1 MRLIDLPGG
10 TIKCNVSIV
19 VMNQLQQLREIPVD
33 SYFVSGNNRNQSMR
47 FVSLSAN
54 KSKG

>member
-10 TIKCNVSIV
+10 TIKCSVSIV

-33 SYFVSGNNRNQSMR
+33 SYFVSGNNRNQSMH
-47 FVSLSAN
+47 FVSLNTN
-54 KSKG
+54 KLKG